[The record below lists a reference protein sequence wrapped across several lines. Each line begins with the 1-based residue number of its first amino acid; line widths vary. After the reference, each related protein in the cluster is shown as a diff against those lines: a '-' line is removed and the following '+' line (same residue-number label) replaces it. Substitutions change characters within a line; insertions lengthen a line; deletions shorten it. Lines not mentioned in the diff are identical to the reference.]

1 MPTPDAYLCFHM
13 DIPLDNLNHWT
24 KDLFKIGTGPSMR
37 PDSLWATWPLQAKG
51 CMPVFSK
58 NPHIKHMFKYMM
70 MLFVSIIK
78 IKLILDGEM
87 SF

>member
-1 MPTPDAYLCFHM
+1 M
-13 DIPLDNLNHWT
+13 DLPLDNLNHWT

-37 PDSLWATWPLQAKG
+37 PDGLRATGPLQAKG

-58 NPHIKHMFKYMM
+58 THIYIKHMFKYMM

-78 IKLILDGEM
+78 INLILDGEM